1 MSKQQTAVEWL
12 FEQIPPEW
20 SSSKSAFDA
29 FQQAKQMEREQILN
43 SFLECWI
50 ANMPDGYE
58 CKKSAVEYY
67 NETYQP

>member
-29 FQQAKQMEREQILN
+29 FQQAKQMERDQKLN
-43 SFLECWI
+43 SFIECWK

-67 NETYQP
+67 NETYHP